1 MKKEAANGKDEELW
15 RELLAKD
22 PLPPQKTDPERSSA
36 AFEDTSSDQ
45 ACDAAEYASP
55 ETIPESNDRVEP
67 AVGQVWAERF
77 RLMERVG
84 DSADQT
90 LFRGRQTDHPG
101 FRNVAVE
108 FLDPAFAADPEDWHL
123 LAEQFENL
131 RHFDKLESFPR
142 KQLIAY
148 HHFERAFLVREW
160 LHGFSLDSLLKWKGA
175 LAPLEIVTLLD
186 SLPALLDQL
195 ARQLF
200 QLVEVRVTEIFLVV
214 PDNISP
220 RDFASLAKQS
230 ITNFEPTHLKLNP
243 LSLSGFGATR
253 NETTG
258 RGALGLDRRLVVD
271 ETEQQSRRT
280 IRLFGELVYELLSGQ
295 PLAGQRTA
303 ADYRPLPKLAD
314 AANHMLR
321 TACIGSRDA
330 HAWPDC
336 KEFWDAFRF
345 QIALSAQNPMPSAE
359 SLEYDSD
366 NEEERTGEFARYKL
380 PTKIRVAAL
389 TASAVAVVAAGVYLV
404 PQPHQSTINTGLPE
418 GVSKQPIATVPLAT
432 ANQEALILAQPDDS
446 PSSTQ
451 ADDTGIALEI
461 AAAFWAGDN
470 ADGLTFA
477 QYNGGVQN
485 QSLADTGPVQQPAD
499 LGEPSRNDAPP
510 LRNDNLQPKV
520 EHPIWSPLSSQ
531 PQYASPQHEGV
542 VPQHLKESQSRHA
555 RVTQTHV
562 AHRTGGT
569 AWARFKGRIVRT
581 FRATRAAI
589 SSLFSSR

>member
-1 MKKEAANGKDEELW
+1 MKKEAANGKDQELW

-22 PLPPQKTDPERSSA
+22 PLPPPKTDRERSSA
-36 AFEDTSSDQ
+36 AFEDTPSDQ
-45 ACDAAEYASP
+45 TCDAADYASP
-55 ETIPESNDRVEP
+55 ETITESAHHAEP
-67 AVGQVWAERF
+67 AVGQLWAERF

-84 DSADQT
+84 DSAGQT

-108 FLDPAFAADPEDWHL
+108 FLDPAFAADPEDL
-123 LAEQFENL
+123 NLVAEQFEKL

-148 HHFERAFLVREW
+148 YHFERAFLVGEW

-175 LAPLEIVTLLD
+175 LTPLEIVTLLD

-200 QLVEVRVTEIFLVV
+200 QLVEVSVTEIFLVV

-220 RDFASLAKQS
+220 RDFPSLAKQS

-258 RGALGLDRRLVVD
+258 RGVLRLDRRLVVD

-280 IRLFGELVYELLSGQ
+280 IRLFGELVYELLGGQ
-295 PLAGQRTA
+295 SLAGHRTA
-303 ADYRPLPKLAD
+303 AEYRPLPNLAD

-330 HAWPDC
+330 HTWPDC

-345 QIALSAQNPMPSAE
+345 QIALSSQDPVPSAE
-359 SLEYDSD
+359 SFEYDSD
-366 NEEERTGEFARYKL
+366 NEEERTGDFARYKL
-380 PTKIRVAAL
+380 LTKIRVAAL
-389 TASAVAVVAAGVYLV
+389 TASAVAAVAAGVYLV
-404 PQPHQSTINTGLPE
+404 PPLHQSTINTGLAE
-418 GVSKQPIATVPLAT
+418 GVSKQPIATVPSAT
-432 ANQEALILAQPDDS
+432 ANQDSLILAQPDDS

-451 ADDTGIALEI
+451 ADGTGIALEI
-461 AAAFWAGDN
+461 AAAFWAGEN
-470 ADGLTFA
+470 TDGLTFA

-485 QSLADTGPVQQPAD
+485 QSVADTEPVQQPAD
-499 LGEPSRNDAPP
+499 SGEPNRNDAPP
-510 LRNDNLQPKV
+510 LRNDNPQPNV
-520 EHPIWSPLSSQ
+520 EHPIWSPSSSQ
-531 PQYASPQHEGV
+531 PRYAFPQHEDAV
-542 VPQHLKESQSRHA
+542 AEHFKEPPSRHA

-562 AHRTGGT
+562 VHRTGET
-569 AWARFKGRIVRT
+569 AWARFKGRVART